1 MDAHLHGLVRNIG
14 VVMLLSESNEEEFI
28 FIKNEFQIS
37 ENEQTIAIAW
47 IDPYRRSH
55 KSHRKG

>member
-28 FIKNEFQIS
+28 LLKTNF
-37 ENEQTIAIAW
+37 
-47 IDPYRRSH
+47 
-55 KSHRKG
+55 KSLRMNRL